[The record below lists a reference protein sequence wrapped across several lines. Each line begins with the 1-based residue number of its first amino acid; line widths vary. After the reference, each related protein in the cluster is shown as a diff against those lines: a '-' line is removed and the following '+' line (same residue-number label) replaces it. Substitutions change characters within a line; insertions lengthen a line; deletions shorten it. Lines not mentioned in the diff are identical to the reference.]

1 MELRYK
7 YRFNFF
13 IFLNDIAFLT
23 LSFVLS
29 IVLIKYIYNKRFILQ
44 DTWMLPLLIA
54 GWYFSSRTTK
64 ADDDW
69 NNKSVLVSLYKT
81 ANSIFIQF
89 FLVILFFFTSKQ
101 NDYSKRFLIFYIILL
116 SLFIPL
122 GKIFQKKVM
131 GFFYKKPRNNRR
143 LLVIGAGKVGM
154 EFADVISKQQP
165 GYEVIGFLDDAEKP
179 GLNGQYLGKVSDL
192 ETLISDDHIS
202 IDEVL
207 VALPN
212 SANQKINHIANIVN
226 RHPVK
231 LRIIPAYHELI
242 NSQYSISI
250 FNGFPM
256 ITNRYVPLDDI
267 NLRWVKRLFD
277 IIFSLL
283 VFILVFPWLIP
294 IVAIA
299 IKLSSKGPVFYLQD
313 RWGKKNKQ
321 IKCYKFRTMYV
332 RDAEESNAAFKQASK
347 NDPRITRVGAFLRR
361 NNIDEF
367 PQFINV
373 FFGEMSVVGPRP
385 HPIPLNL
392 QSKEVIDN
400 YLVRHLVKP
409 GITGWAQVNGFRGE
423 TPDPALMRA
432 RVKYDIWYIENWSLL
447 LDIKIIFLT
456 FWKTIAG
463 DKNAF

>member
-1 MELRYK
+1 
-7 YRFNFF
+7 
-13 IFLNDIAFLT
+13 
-23 LSFVLS
+23 
-29 IVLIKYIYNKRFILQ
+29 
-44 DTWMLPLLIA
+44 
-54 GWYFSSRTTK
+54 
-64 ADDDW
+64 
-69 NNKSVLVSLYKT
+69 
-81 ANSIFIQF
+81 
-89 FLVILFFFTSKQ
+89 
-101 NDYSKRFLIFYIILL
+101 
-116 SLFIPL
+116 
-122 GKIFQKKVM
+122 
-131 GFFYKKPRNNRR
+131 
-143 LLVIGAGKVGM
+143 
-154 EFADVISKQQP
+154 
-165 GYEVIGFLDDAEKP
+165 LDDAKKP
-179 GLNGQYLGKVSDL
+179 ELNGQYLGIVDDL
-192 ETLISDDHIS
+192 EKFITDEPSS

-212 SANQKINHIANIVN
+212 SANQKINNIADIVN
-226 RHPVK
+226 RYPIK

-256 ITNRYVPLDDI
+256 ITNRHVPLDDI

-277 IIFSLL
+277 VIFSSL
-283 VFILVFPWLIP
+283 VVILIFPWLIP
-294 IVAIA
+294 IVALA
-299 IKLSSKGPVFYLQD
+299 INLDSKGPVFYLQD
-313 RWGKKNKQ
+313 RWGKKNKK

-332 RDAEESNAAFKQASK
+332 RDTDESNTEFKQASK
-347 NDPRITRVGAFLRR
+347 DDPRITRVGAFLRR

-432 RVKYDIWYIENWSLL
+432 RVKYDIWYIENWNLL